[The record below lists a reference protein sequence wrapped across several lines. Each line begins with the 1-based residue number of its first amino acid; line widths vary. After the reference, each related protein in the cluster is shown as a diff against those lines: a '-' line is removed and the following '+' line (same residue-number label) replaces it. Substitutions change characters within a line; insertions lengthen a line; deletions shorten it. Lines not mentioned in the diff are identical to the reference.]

1 MSLEAKLQQA
11 SVEYQKLQA
20 DLSKAVDARQRL
32 DAQLSENELVKKEFD
47 QLTPENAVYKLI
59 GPVLVKQDQVEA
71 KSNVE
76 TRLGFIRSEIK
87 RVEGQIKEVEGK
99 QEKKKTE
106 LIQVQSALQQQ
117 SQRSPSAPAAATT
130 PVPSVAV

>member
-20 DLSKAVDARQRL
+20 DLSKAVEARQRL
-32 DAQLSENELVKKEFD
+32 DAQFSENELVKKEFA

-59 GPVLVKQDQVEA
+59 GPVLVKQDQGDA

-76 TRLGFIRSEIK
+76 TRLDFIRNEIK
-87 RVEGQIKEVEGK
+87 RVEGQIKDVEDK
-99 QEKKKTE
+99 QEKKKVE
-106 LIQVQSALQQQ
+106 LVQIQTALQQ
-117 SQRSPSAPAAATT
+117 SQASVPTANPASILAA
-130 PVPSVAV
+130 